1 MNNSALSS
9 EYLSKSFRY
18 LKQAKTSLEEG
29 DLVGTIDNSYNFIEN
44 LSKALLALYGYYSL
58 EDHVS
63 QKLNLIL
70 SKLTQ
75 EKELTLIRRLQ
86 LLEEKLYPLTLL
98 DESSFKDS
106 VIIRNFEAKGLIKE
120 LEEIFEL
127 ANNVFDEFHS

>member
-9 EYLSKSFRY
+9 EYLSNAFRY

-29 DLVGTIDNSYNFIEN
+29 DLVGTLDNSYNFVEN

-58 EDHVS
+58 EEHTS

-70 SKLTQ
+70 SKLTE
-75 EKELTLIRRLQ
+75 EKEIALVRRLQ
-86 LLEEKLYPLTLL
+86 LMEEKLYPLTLL